1 MKTVFDGRHG
11 AHIELT
17 KPNNEWDEK
26 FDWTMMNDETHSF
39 DEQWHYLGNF
49 ISKTLQQQREEIL
62 EEIESNYLMP
72 NGGIELQ
79 YLEWEQFKEE
89 NK

>member
-1 MKTVFDGRHG
+1 MKKLEYRT
-11 AHIELT
+11 
-17 KPNNEWDEK
+17 EWVEIKIKLYTILNKHADK
-26 FDWTMMNDETHSF
+26 KDFYWTL
-39 DEQWHYLGNF
+39 LGNDLEDF